1 MECCE
6 HITAVGLEEGERRK
20 REVDGFN
27 RCHEE
32 ACSVNQQHSVQRISD
47 FEQLREKV
55 CVHRP
60 CMQWLLFNFFFS
72 LASFLGES
80 YRLPLTHCSM
90 I

>member
-1 MECCE
+1 VECCE

-20 REVDGFN
+20 REVDEFN

-60 CMQWLLFNFFFS
+60 CNGYFLISFS
-72 LASFLGES
+72 P
-80 YRLPLTHCSM
+80 LPAFWGRVTGCR
-90 I
+90 